1 MLPIIL
7 LSFVTAQS
15 IQMPYL
21 GRPSTFI
28 NDGVEFVPGPP
39 FGDGTIEFDIAMHGH
54 VSFAGVAFRG
64 ASPGDYELIYLRP
77 HLSRQ
82 PGALQY
88 TPAFN
93 GSLAW
98 QLYSGDGYTATAE
111 LPLNRWVHVKLV
123 VSGYSARL
131 FLDGAAAPLL
141 TATLKRPWARGQ
153 VGFWGGFG
161 GANVSN
167 LVVTPADTAA
177 PAAAPPEAPPA
188 HGVLTTWELSPAFET
203 ATVRPD
209 VLLPRAAG
217 WTPVVSE
224 SSGLVNIARY
234 RASVRTPA
242 SPKGSRDLVFAKTTI
257 TAARAQRMKLDVAYS
272 DAVHVFVNGR
282 LLFAGD
288 SAFGSRDPG
297 FLGIA
302 SLGHDAIYVDLHPG
316 ANEIVLAV
324 AENFGGWG
332 FALRLEDE
340 PEQLH
345 NSATPQLPINSQ
357 FPTPKTPKEGSSRF

>member
-7 LSFVTAQS
+7 LSLVTAQG

-21 GRPSTFI
+21 GRPSTFV
-28 NDGVEFVPGPP
+28 NDGVEFVPGPD

-64 ASPGDYELIYLRP
+64 TSPGDYELIYLRP

-93 GSLAW
+93 GFLAW

-123 VSGYSARL
+123 ISGYSARL
-131 FLDGAAAPLL
+131 FLDGAAAPQL
-141 TATLKRPWARGQ
+141 TVTALKRPWARGK

-177 PAAAPPEAPPA
+177 PATAPPEAPPT
-188 HGVLTTWELSPAFET
+188 GRVLTTWELSQAFET
-203 ATVRPD
+203 ANVRPD
-209 VLLPRAAG
+209 VLSPRAAG

-234 RASVRTPA
+234 RASIRTPA
-242 SPKGSRDLVFAKTTI
+242 SPKGSLDLVFAKTTI

-272 DAVHVFVNGR
+272 DAVHVFVNGH
-282 LLFAGD
+282 LLFSGD

-297 FLGIA
+297 FLGVA
-302 SLGHDAIYVDLHPG
+302 SLGHDSIYVDLHPG

-324 AENFGGWG
+324 AENFGGFG
-332 FALRLEDE
+332 FAARLEPLGPEYE
-340 PEQLH
+340 PE
-345 NSATPQLPINSQ
+345 
-357 FPTPKTPKEGSSRF
+357 RR